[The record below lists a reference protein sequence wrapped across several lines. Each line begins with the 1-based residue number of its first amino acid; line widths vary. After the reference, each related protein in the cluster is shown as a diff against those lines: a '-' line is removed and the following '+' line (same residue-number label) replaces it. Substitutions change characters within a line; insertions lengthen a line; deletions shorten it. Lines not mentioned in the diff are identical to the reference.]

1 MMKIKVKG
9 IAPYQGLRDLL
20 LKVAGEDS
28 RFSIDVEIADLEK
41 ALPLVLKA
49 EEQNYDVIVSRGG
62 TASFIRKHVSIP
74 VVDIPVSGY
83 DILRVLTLIK
93 DSNSRLAIIGFPNI
107 CQGAVTVSS
116 LLDFEIPI
124 YSIDHESEVR
134 DTLKKAV
141 KEGAQ
146 IVLGDVVTVNTAQEM
161 GHHGILITSGIESIQ
176 EMFAE
181 VKRIHDIYV
190 RGNEKAQFFQYIVNN
205 FPIGTL
211 VFDKKGSIQYMN
223 DSIKQWIGNLEVL
236 PSDLDF
242 LLKVNGLQK
251 DSIHFEHVLINN
263 ISYHLKSVPNGENV
277 LIYLEPNKSPYMSEF
292 DMVQMPEQISSFAQI
307 MGSSDKITKTIKRA
321 KAYAKTNKL
330 VWISGEVGTGKSSFA
345 EAIHSAS
352 SRNIGRFFRV
362 ACQSISEGKLATELF
377 GTETK
382 LGLLRI
388 PSNDTL
394 YLEAIDKLSVWFQ
407 ERLANELRK
416 GSNLRIISSSSVPF
430 KTLLNDTTFHQELLH
445 LIGEYQ
451 LVIPP
456 LRERTEDIEEI
467 ARVLIAKHNSIY
479 GKQVVGI
486 REEVL
491 SQLVEYQ
498 WPGNLKELEN
508 IIGELLA
515 LAKGHYIGK
524 EEWNLVWE
532 RYSFTKEI
540 STSSPIIDLKRTW
553 DQIEKQI
560 IEEVLKEEG
569 MNQSRAAKRLGISRA
584 TLWRKMQ

>member
-1 MMKIKVKG
+1 MKIKVKG

-28 RFSIDVEIADLEK
+28 RFSIDVEIADLEE

-62 TASFIRKHVSIP
+62 TASFIREHVSIP

-107 CQGAVTVSS
+107 CEGAVTVSS
-116 LLDFEIPI
+116 LLNFEIPI
-124 YSIDHESEVR
+124 YSINHESEVR
-134 DTLKKAV
+134 ETLKKAV

-181 VKRIHDIYV
+181 VKRIHDIYTK
-190 RGNEKAQFFQYIVNN
+190 GYEKAQFFQYIVSN

-211 VFDKKGSIQYMN
+211 VIDKKGSIQYMN
-223 DSIKQWIGNLEVL
+223 DCVQQWLGNLEVL

-242 LLKVNGLQK
+242 LLKVNGIQK

-263 ISYHLKSVPNGENV
+263 ISYHLKSVPHGENV

-321 KAYAKTNKL
+321 KAYAKTNKQ
-330 VWISGEVGTGKSSFA
+330 VWISGEVGTGKASFA
-345 EAIHSAS
+345 EAIHSTS
-352 SRNIGRFFRV
+352 SRNRGRFYHV
-362 ACQSISEGKLATELF
+362 ACQSINEGKLATELF

-382 LGLLRI
+382 MGLLRI

-394 YLEAIDKLSVWFQ
+394 YLEAIDKLSVSFQ

-416 GSNLRIISSSSVPF
+416 GSNLRVISSSSVPF
-430 KTLLNDTTFHQELLH
+430 KNLLNDTTFHQELLH
-445 LIGEYQ
+445 LVGEYQ

-456 LRERTEDIEEI
+456 LRDRTEDIEEI

-524 EEWNLVWE
+524 EEWNQVWE
-532 RYSFTKEI
+532 RYSFTKELSPT
-540 STSSPIIDLKRTW
+540 STRIDLKSTW

-584 TLWRKMQ
+584 TLWRKLQ